1 MRIAVT
7 KHAVDRFRER
17 VEGAKGFQ
25 EESIRRQVRKIVED
39 GLRLGVVQDHPLVAN
54 RRVVPFK
61 SGETVLFLSIGPN
74 TTDYEAETAVIG
86 VLFEKEVSEGKV
98 GMGIKLGDLFP
109 ALQGLQ
115 VGEKKPRFIMFVGPT
130 ATTVEKYY
138 LWDEKELRE
147 VLRTRAPKHDE
158 VSLYGLID

>member
-39 GLRLGVVQDHPLVAN
+39 GLRLGVVKDHPLVAN

-74 TTDYEAETAVIG
+74 TTDYEAEMAVIG

-98 GMGIKLGDLFP
+98 GLGIQLGDLFP
-109 ALQGLQ
+109 ALQGMRI
-115 VGEKKPRFIMFVGPT
+115 GERKPRFIVFVGPVG
-130 ATTVEKYY
+130 TTVEKY
-138 LWDEKELRE
+138 LVENEKELRSI
-147 VLRTRAPKHDE
+147 LNTRAPKHDE